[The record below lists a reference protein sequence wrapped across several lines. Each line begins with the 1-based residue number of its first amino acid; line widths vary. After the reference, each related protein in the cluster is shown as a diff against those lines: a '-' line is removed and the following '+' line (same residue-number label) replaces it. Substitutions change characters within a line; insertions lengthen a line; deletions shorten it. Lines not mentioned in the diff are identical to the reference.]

1 MYVDFFYFFGNK
13 PSVPLEHIKL
23 KLLLNI
29 NKTILTNL
37 YPLKKYIDLVSSIE
51 LLTIYFIFMKL
62 LLKLLG
68 FLISLFSLNYFSPN

>member
-1 MYVDFFYFFGNK
+1 MIEIYFLKLILTIDLALKCVLICMWIFFYFFGNK

-37 YPLKKYIDLVSSIE
+37 YPLKKI
-51 LLTIYFIFMKL
+51 
-62 LLKLLG
+62 
-68 FLISLFSLNYFSPN
+68 LI